1 VAYGRLG
8 PLAGTSLDAT
18 WSAAFYSKLT
28 VSKTYHRIPI
38 GRKQSNCHSARAFFP
53 LQRVRFPLIGI
64 RARKDYLVHRTP
76 GRILHFSGH
85 PNVPRLLGA
94 SSDDPPNALPYTV
107 TLSGK
112 NSHTIQPLK
121 LDVTS
126 SLAAALSSFLF
137 ILLSLGLIPYAGIQE
152 DEALFSIPFFQPS
165 AREFRVRVFH
175 QTIPI
180 MVMSYVGTLKTWIYW
195 PLVRWFGS
203 SVWAIRLPVVLAGAV
218 TIFFFYHLIRDI
230 HLAGASGLQR
240 ATLAAS
246 AGALLLATD
255 PVFLL
260 TNTFDWGP
268 VALEHVLLVTGCYLL
283 FRFATDQSRIRYL
296 ALGFGCFGLALW
308 NKALFAWALS
318 GLIAGGLAVFWPEI
332 KRSLTPRNATVA
344 IVAFLAGA
352 FPFVVYNLHNANAT
366 LAENAHIETSRMSI
380 KWLHLKYAA
389 NGNSLFG
396 YLAGE
401 ADVAPKTP
409 SSLRGH
415 VAEWIWRRFGEHRES
430 EHYYA
435 YGLLLALVPLWW
447 RSRAARFSV
456 VFVSVA
462 WIMMAFTRN
471 AGAAAHHD
479 VLLWPFPILF
489 AVSAL
494 ACLRWRWIMIA
505 AAAAMVLMNLLV
517 VNQYILQFERDG
529 AAGDYTDALFALN
542 RELPENQTI
551 YVIDW
556 GMSGTLQLT
565 HLGRLRLRWAQPA
578 LRGEAPDP
586 EQQAQLRAMLADTGA
601 IWLGHA
607 PGREAFPGM
616 DAHLE
621 QFASIAGY
629 QRELIRTVADSNG
642 RPVFEIFRFRRV

>member
-1 VAYGRLG
+1 LG
-8 PLAGTSLDAT
+8 
-18 WSAAFYSKLT
+18 
-28 VSKTYHRIPI
+28 I
-38 GRKQSNCHSARAFFP
+38 
-53 LQRVRFPLIGI
+53 
-64 RARKDYLVHRTP
+64 VHRVEFCTFLAIVMSRDGWAP
-76 GRILHFSGH
+76 PAPEPLHT
-85 PNVPRLLGA
+85 
-94 SSDDPPNALPYTV
+94 LPYTV

-126 SLAAALSSFLF
+126 WLAAALSSFLF
-137 ILLSLGLIPYAGIQE
+137 ILLSLCLIPYAGIQE
-152 DEALFSIPFFQPS
+152 DEALFSIPFFQPT
-165 AREFRVRVFH
+165 AREFRIRIFH
-175 QTIPI
+175 HTIPI

-195 PLVRWFGS
+195 PLLQWFGT
-203 SVWAIRLPVVLAGAV
+203 SVWAVRLPVVLIGAITV
-218 TIFFFYHLIRDI
+218 FVFYHLIRDI
-230 HLAGASGLQR
+230 QMVQAVDLRR
-240 ATLAAS
+240 ATVAAS

-268 VALEHVLLVTGCYLL
+268 VALEHVLLVTGCFLL
-283 FRFATDQSRIRYL
+283 FRFATHQSRIRFL
-296 ALGFGCFGLALW
+296 ALGFCCFGLAIW
-308 NKALFAWALS
+308 NKALFVWALS
-318 GLIAGGLAVFWPEI
+318 GLIAGALAVFWPEI
-332 KRSLTPRNATVA
+332 KQCLTPRNAA
-344 IVAFLAGA
+344 IAAAGFLLGA
-352 FPFVVYNLHNANAT
+352 LPFVVYNLHNANAT
-366 LAENAHIETSRMSI
+366 LAENAHIETGRMSE
-380 KWLHLKYAA
+380 KWLQLKYAA

-401 ADVAPKTP
+401 ADIAPKAP
-409 SSLRGH
+409 SSLRGR
-415 VAEWIWRRFGEHRES
+415 VAEWIWQRLGERRES
-430 EHYYA
+430 EHYYV
-435 YGLLLALVPLWW
+435 YGLLLALAPLWW

-462 WIMMAFTRN
+462 WIMMALTRN

-494 ACLRWRWIMIA
+494 ARIRWRWLMVA
-505 AAAAMVLMNLLV
+505 AAAAMLLMNLLV
-517 VNQYILQFERDG
+517 VNQYVLQFERDG

-578 LRGEAPDP
+578 LRGEVPDP
-586 EQQAQLRAMLADTGA
+586 EQQSQLRAMLADTSA
-601 IWLGHA
+601 LWLGHA

-616 DAHLE
+616 EAHLE
-621 QFASIAGY
+621 RFASTAGY
-629 QRELIRTVADSNG
+629 QRELIDTVADSNG
-642 RPVFEIFRFRRV
+642 RPVFEIFRFRPPV